1 MNEKD
6 SVVFLST
13 DQNQALKEH
22 PHGEGGGGDVARHRQ
37 VYCHHQGGGDG
48 GGEEEVVFWS
58 TKSLAKK
65 VSFFVPYVCFHP
77 IAANGIDVIHGCG
90 GQQGGDVGGQQEGGG
105 HQGGGHQGGGQ
116 Q

>member
-1 MNEKD
+1 M
-6 SVVFLST
+6 
-13 DQNQALKEH
+13 
-22 PHGEGGGGDVARHRQ
+22 
-37 VYCHHQGGGDG
+37 
-48 GGEEEVVFWS
+48 FWS
-58 TKSLAKK
+58 TKSLAKEIS
-65 VSFFVPYVCFHP
+65 SFCCVYVVVCFDP